1 MGLPGAW
8 LEPGAHRL
16 VASAASAKGRSCNRF
31 VRLKGT
37 DGAWRED
44 TLAGI
49 PTKRLS
55 RRIEACHL
63 TSRRKLFILMI
74 VIPCFA

>member
-1 MGLPGAW
+1 MGLPGVW

-37 DGAWRED
+37 DAWRED

-55 RRIEACHL
+55 RRIESCHL
-63 TSRRKLFILMI
+63 TSRRKLSILMI
-74 VIPCFA
+74 VNPCFA